1 MSQRTQLSRDDLN
14 KAYNDKLPVH
24 RNGNMFIIAAMY
36 YNDQGIEPKWLI
48 DYYKISNKVQRVRT
62 RDLISFCRSFSLD
75 KE

>member
-24 RNGNMFIIAAMY
+24 HNGNMFIIAAMY
-36 YNDQGIEPKWLI
+36 YNDQGIESKWLI
-48 DYYKISNKVQRVRT
+48 DYYKISSKVQRVRT